1 MKPLSPYNLYT
12 DSSQART
19 PESLAL
25 NRENQRRSRARQ
37 RELLDD
43 LQNRVRDYERRD
55 AQATLEMQ
63 RVARVVASENAALRG
78 LLAAKGVAAEEVE
91 SHLEAVRHEDK
102 TTTRT
107 AVSSFTP
114 VSTPSSAASPV
125 AIPSRPVAFVH
136 PQPQSRPQSQFQ
148 GCGPIR
154 ESSNTPISV
163 YPNVYSPPTPT
174 TAKSCTEESGCCP
187 RPQPPPQQQPQPQ
200 YQPPMQEPRSPD
212 KIHCMEAATILAQ
225 IRGHSDIS
233 NARASLGC
241 ASNDNCMVRN
251 TDLLNLMDEMT

>member
-1 MKPLSPYNLYT
+1 MPRK
-12 DSSQART
+12 ART

-78 LLAAKGVAAEEVE
+78 LLAAKGVASEEVE
-91 SHLEAVRHEDK
+91 SHLESVRHEDK
-102 TTTRT
+102 TIMRT

-114 VSTPSSAASPV
+114 VSTPSSASPV
-125 AIPSRPVAFVH
+125 AIPSRPVAPVH
-136 PQPQSRPQSQFQ
+136 PQPQPQFQ
-148 GCGPIR
+148 GYGPIR
-154 ESSNTPISV
+154 ESSNPPVTV

-187 RPQPPPQQQPQPQ
+187 RPQPPPQQPQPQ
-200 YQPPMQEPRSPD
+200 YQPQSQCQPAMQEPRSPD

-241 ASNDNCMVRN
+241 AANDNCMVRN
-251 TDLLNLMDEMT
+251 ADLLNLMDEMT